1 MRVSKPALFLLIV
14 LPAVALAGKQTAD
27 EQQNDEDL
35 PDAALLE
42 FIAEFEPLDGQ
53 WIDPVQ
59 LNMIFV
65 ENRNGNNRK

>member
-1 MRVSKPALFLLIV
+1 MRVNKPALFLLIA
-14 LPAVALAGKQTAD
+14 LPSVALAGKQTAD
-27 EQQNDEDL
+27 EQQNDEEL